1 MLSKSAHKF
10 PFLLV
15 SFSLA
20 AVVVS
25 ASSASAD
32 SSAVVSVSAS
42 VSSASNSAV
51 VSASVASRQQATSH
65 QAQKQADR
73 KCFFMLSKLLF
84 FQISH
89 KTQKALEVFI
99 PRLLIGDP
107 YGNRTHDSAVKGRCL
122 NRLTNGPKKSQ
133 KKTCKQDVLLVT
145 RTGIEPMIPP

>member
-10 PFLLV
+10 PSLLV

-73 KCFFMLSKLLF
+73 KCFFHVVKTPLF
-84 FQISH
+84 SNF
-89 KTQKALEVFI
+89 
-99 PRLLIGDP
+99 P
-107 YGNRTHDSAVKGRCL
+107 
-122 NRLTNGPKKSQ
+122 
-133 KKTCKQDVLLVT
+133 
-145 RTGIEPMIPP
+145 